1 MKSLI
6 TKTCLITAAAVML
19 AQPVMAQSTTPA
31 DSIQNTDTRSDAPP
45 APNLRP
51 YSQTE
56 LRRAYEQGRADQAK
70 DMARDNGYPSP
81 VRAGREPAGYC
92 YQRQASARATGTI
105 VGAVL
110 GGVVGSQIGKSSVK
124 CYNGAY
130 YAYRQGQY
138 YSPPPAPDGYQV
150 LYFRDRPQ
158 SGYYDNVYYDAPS
171 SRYSQQD
178 DNRYNSVPYS
188 DNSDYQSRPYD
199 NSPQPY
205 SRYDNNGPDRPYVD
219 DRYNSGSQYGSDRPS
234 NADEGWRD
242 DQGQWHYGRPR
253 AVGWQD
259 DDGRWHIGQVV
270 AYGWRDR
277 NGGWHEESSSYSS
290 NSYSNSSYSSS
301 GY

>member
-1 MKSLI
+1 MKHLI
-6 TKTCLITAAAVML
+6 KIAAPSMAALGL
-19 AQPVMAQSTTPA
+19 ALTFGVPSVAQA
-31 DSIQNTDTRSDAPP
+31 QYDNK
-45 APNLRP
+45 
-51 YSQTE
+51 
-56 LRRAYEQGRADQAK
+56 AYD
-70 DMARDNGYPSP
+70 
-81 VRAGREPAGYC
+81 GYC
-92 YQRQASARATGTI
+92 YARKDNAKTNGAVIGAVVGGLAGSQVSKNERGLGT
-105 VGAVL
+105 VGGAVL

-130 YAYRQGQY
+130 YAYRQGNY
-138 YSPPPAPDGYQV
+138 YSPPPAPNGYQV

-171 SRYSQQD
+171 GSNAYSRADDSRYD
-178 DNRYNSVPYS
+178 PAYS

-199 NSPQPY
+199 STPQPY

-219 DRYNSGSQYGSDRPS
+219 NRYDSGSQYGSSRPS

-242 DQGQWHYGRPR
+242 DQGHWHNGRPR

-259 DDGRWHIGQVV
+259 DNGRWHVGQVV

-277 NGGWHEESSSYSS
+277 DGGWHEESSSYSS
-290 NSYSNSSYSSS
+290 SSYSNS

>member
-1 MKSLI
+1 MTQHKKYLAPSLAV
-6 TKTCLITAAAVML
+6 LGLMTATLVTPLAAH
-19 AQPVMAQSTTPA
+19 AQY
-31 DSIQNTDTRSDAPP
+31 DNK
-45 APNLRP
+45 
-51 YSQTE
+51 
-56 LRRAYEQGRADQAK
+56 AYD
-70 DMARDNGYPSP
+70 
-81 VRAGREPAGYC
+81 GYC
-92 YQRQASARATGTI
+92 YARKDNAKTNGAVIGAVVGGLAGSQVSKNERGLGT
-105 VGAVL
+105 VGGAVL

>member
-1 MKSLI
+1 MITGAGWLAKAFLRLMENPMKHLI
-6 TKTCLITAAAVML
+6 KIAAPSMVALGL
-19 AQPVMAQSTTPA
+19 ALTFGLPSVAQA
-31 DSIQNTDTRSDAPP
+31 QYDNK
-45 APNLRP
+45 
-51 YSQTE
+51 
-56 LRRAYEQGRADQAK
+56 AYD
-70 DMARDNGYPSP
+70 
-81 VRAGREPAGYC
+81 GYC
-92 YQRQASARATGTI
+92 YARKDNAKTNGAVIGAVVGGLAGSQISKNERGLGT
-105 VGAVL
+105 VGGAVL

-138 YSPPPAPDGYQV
+138 YSPPPAPEGYQV

-171 SRYSQQD
+171 SRYSQSD
-178 DNRYNSVPYS
+178 DNRYNTVPYS
-188 DNSDYQSRPYD
+188 DRMSDENSDYQSRPYD
-199 NSPQPY
+199 SGPQPY
-205 SRYDNNGPDRPYVD
+205 SRYDNDRPYVD
-219 DRYNSGSQYGSDRPS
+219 ERYDSGSQYGSSRPA

-290 NSYSNSSYSSS
+290 SRYSGS

>member
-1 MKSLI
+1 MENSMRYLTKYIAPSLVA
-6 TKTCLITAAAVML
+6 LGL
-19 AQPVMAQSTTPA
+19 ALTFGLPSVAQA
-31 DSIQNTDTRSDAPP
+31 QYDNK
-45 APNLRP
+45 
-51 YSQTE
+51 
-56 LRRAYEQGRADQAK
+56 AYD
-70 DMARDNGYPSP
+70 
-81 VRAGREPAGYC
+81 GYC
-92 YQRQASARATGTI
+92 YARRDNAKTNGAVIGAVVGGLAGSQISKNERGLGT
-105 VGAVL
+105 VGGAVL

-138 YSPPPAPDGYQV
+138 YTPPAAPSGYQV

-171 SRYSQQD
+171 TRYSQQD
-178 DNRYNSVPYS
+178 DSGYSTPYN

-199 NSPQPY
+199 PQPND
-205 SRYDNNGPDRPYVD
+205 SRYDNDGPSRPYVD
-219 DRYNSGSQYGSDRPS
+219 NRYDSGSQYGSSRPD

-242 DQGQWHYGRPR
+242 DQGQWHNGRPR

-277 NGGWHEESSSYSS
+277 DGGWHEESSSYSS
-290 NSYSNSSYSSS
+290 SSYNSP